1 MLLPFSGGG
10 GVTPRSGLGLKVDDD
25 GASHRCGTFSSTLHL
40 LLGNAVVPRARLAM
54 LNFLSR
60 VCE

>member
-1 MLLPFSGGG
+1 MLLSFSGGG
-10 GVTPRSGLGLKVDDD
+10 GVTPRSGLGLKVDD
-25 GASHRCGTFSSTLHL
+25 GASHRCGTFSSTLLL